1 MSTFNG
7 SLKPVR
13 PKVSAA
19 SSQNQPK
26 SSANKTVQDQ
36 GPWPEP
42 NWIDPSI
49 LGTINSIHAHMRRG
63 VPIS

>member
-7 SLKPVR
+7 SLKPAR
-13 PKVSAA
+13 PNKA
-19 SSQNQPK
+19 STTQNQAK
-26 SSANKTVQDQ
+26 SSMSKTMQEE

-42 NWIDPSI
+42 NWIEPAI
-49 LGTINSIHAHMRRG
+49 LGTINSIQSHMRRG